1 MKNRNDAA
9 EIFNHIVEIVR
20 SVRSNKK
27 IEIFRGGMEKL
38 NFAQITALYF
48 LYDETEGLAMGELAG
63 LARVQMP
70 TMTDI
75 MSKLVVSGYAART
88 HAEHD
93 RRKVIM
99 TITPKGRKLVDYN
112 RGVGVEYIGK
122 FMSKL
127 NHVEKKIVMMFVK
140 RTKEIL
146 QGRFE
151 K

>member
-1 MKNRNDAA
+1 MSTKKEAA
-9 EIFNHIVEIVR
+9 EIFGNIVDIVR
-20 SVRSNKK
+20 AVRSNKK

-48 LYDETEGLAMGELAG
+48 LYDSAGMTMGELATN
-63 LARVQMP
+63 ARVQMP

-75 MSKLVVSGYAART
+75 MTKLVSSGYAARKQS
-88 HAEHD
+88 AAD

-99 TITPKGRKLVDYN
+99 TITDKGKKLVDYN
-112 RGVGVEYIGK
+112 RGIGIDYIEK
-122 FMSKL
+122 YMSRL
-127 NHVEKKIVMMFVK
+127 NHVEKKIVNVFVK

-146 QGRFE
+146 TQRFE

>member
-1 MKNRNDAA
+1 MKEKQDAA
-9 EIFNHIVEIVR
+9 ELFNHIVDIVR
-20 SVRSNKK
+20 AVRSNKN
-27 IEIFRGGMEKL
+27 IEIFQGGMEKL

-48 LYDETEGLAMGELAG
+48 LYDSEGLTMGELAA

-75 MSKLVVSGYAART
+75 MSKLVAMGYAARK
-88 HAEHD
+88 HSDKD

-99 TITPKGRKLVDYN
+99 TITKKGKELVDFN
-112 RGVGVEYIGK
+112 RNIGIEYIDK
-122 FMSKL
+122 YLSKL
-127 NHVEKKIVMMFVK
+127 NHVERKIVNVFVK

-146 QGRFE
+146 TKRFE